1 MVRRKGKRLSTS
13 TGGDAGYDGDEGCS
27 QWTLKAGDAPGFDYS
42 RNCVIQAD
50 GANIP
55 VEFLEAEAKRD
66 IAVYGRLIPM
76 DSIDFSSVRD
86 SFFQRLEAFL
96 KRQEPTLECPHGASC
111 AEVGRTPGSDKK
123 MDKHVE
129 RQSPS
134 AGTKTASERLPQQR
148 GEPGAVPLQRKCP
161 APPMQP
167 TAEAATQCGET
178 TCPASL
184 LDIASVSTETESISA
199 PSTRGTVSRG
209 QWTGSDARSEQPST
223 VVEWQPGKLA
233 LFAQRSENGA
243 QRFVTVQITTTQR
256 AHGEGVFSS
265 RDDQG
270 RLAVT
275 DGAKTFFAAEEELM
289 ELVVPSC
296 LVDRLQSGVGAS
308 PSTPAAPTPQAND
321 QDCWDWLTPSG
332 LAQAESATVPLPR
345 KVIPHLVG
353 KGGNT
358 IRLIEDTIGVIIGV
372 MEGQEGQASVS
383 LVGPA
388 HRIATARPI
397 IQAVAGGA
405 WSLLHRI
412 KERRH
417 LFV

>member
-1 MVRRKGKRLSTS
+1 
-13 TGGDAGYDGDEGCS
+13 
-27 QWTLKAGDAPGFDYS
+27 
-42 RNCVIQAD
+42 
-50 GANIP
+50 
-55 VEFLEAEAKRD
+55 
-66 IAVYGRLIPM
+66 
-76 DSIDFSSVRD
+76 
-86 SFFQRLEAFL
+86 
-96 KRQEPTLECPHGASC
+96 
-111 AEVGRTPGSDKK
+111 
-123 MDKHVE
+123 
-129 RQSPS
+129 
-134 AGTKTASERLPQQR
+134 
-148 GEPGAVPLQRKCP
+148 
-161 APPMQP
+161 MQ
-167 TAEAATQCGET
+167 
-178 TCPASL
+178 
-184 LDIASVSTETESISA
+184 
-199 PSTRGTVSRG
+199 
-209 QWTGSDARSEQPST
+209 SEQPST
-223 VVEWQPGKLA
+223 AVEWQPGKLA

-243 QRFVTVQITTTQR
+243 QRFVTVQITTTQC
-256 AHGEGVFSS
+256 AHGEGVFLSH
-265 RDDQG
+265 DDRG
-270 RLAVT
+270 PLAVT
-275 DGAKTFFAAEEELM
+275 DGAKTFFVAKDELM

-308 PSTPAAPTPQAND
+308 PYKPTAPTPQAHD

-358 IRLIEDTIGVIIGV
+358 IRMIEDTIGVIIGV
-372 MEGQEGQASVS
+372 MEGQEGQANVS